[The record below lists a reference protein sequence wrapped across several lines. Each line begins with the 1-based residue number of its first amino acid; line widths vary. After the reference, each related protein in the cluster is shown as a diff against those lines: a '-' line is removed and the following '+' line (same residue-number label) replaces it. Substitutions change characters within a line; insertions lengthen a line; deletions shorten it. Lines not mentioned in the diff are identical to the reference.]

1 MTFLLPMQ
9 RETYEPYLESSILSY
24 AEANTSSG
32 RWREED
38 ALEQSRNEFH
48 KLLPQGTDTPDQYL
62 FEIIGNDN
70 QTTVGFIWFAVV
82 LDKGVRLAFVYD
94 LEIKA
99 SYRRQGYATQ
109 AFKAI
114 EVLVSDLG
122 LASIGLHVFGQ
133 NLAAQALYSRLGYG
147 VTGINMLKKL

>member
-1 MTFLLPMQ
+1 MTLLLPM
-9 RETYEPYLESSILSY
+9 RAETYQSYLKSSILSY
-24 AEANTSSG
+24 AEANIQSG

-48 KLLPQGTDTPDQYL
+48 KLLPQGRDTPDQYL

-70 QTTVGFIWFAVV
+70 LTTVGFIWFAVV

-94 LEIKA
+94 LEIKET
-99 SYRRQGYATQ
+99 YRRQGYAKQ

-114 EVLVSDLG
+114 EALVSDLG
-122 LASIGLHVFGQ
+122 LSSIGLHVFGQ
-133 NLAAQALYSRLGYG
+133 NLAAQALYSQLGYG

>member
-1 MTFLLPMQ
+1 MTTLLPM
-9 RETYEPYLESSILSY
+9 RTAVYESYLESSILSY
-24 AEANTSSG
+24 AKENIQSG
-32 RWREED
+32 RWQEED

-62 FEIIGNDN
+62 FEIIGRDN
-70 QTTVGFIWFAVV
+70 LSTVGFIWFAAVS
-82 LDKGVRLAFVYD
+82 DKGVRLAFVYD

-99 SYRRQGYATQ
+99 PYRRQGYATQ

-114 EVLVSDLG
+114 ETLVSDLG
-122 LASIGLHVFGQ
+122 LASIGLHVFGH
-133 NLAAQALYSRLGYG
+133 NTGALALYRQLGYE

>member
-1 MTFLLPMQ
+1 MTILLPM
-9 RETYEPYLESSILSY
+9 RAETYESYLESSILSY
-24 AEANTSSG
+24 AKENVLSG

-48 KLLPQGTDTPDQYL
+48 KLLPQGSDTPDQYL

-70 QTTVGFIWFAVV
+70 LTTVGFIWFAVV

-94 LEIKA
+94 LEIKEP
-99 SYRRQGYATQ
+99 YRRQGYASQ

-133 NLAAQALYSRLGYG
+133 NLGAQALYHQLGYE
-147 VTGINMLKKL
+147 VTGINMLKRI

>member
-1 MTFLLPMQ
+1 MR
-9 RETYEPYLESSILSY
+9 REIYESYLESSILSY
-24 AEANTSSG
+24 AKDNVLSG
-32 RWREED
+32 RWREEN

-48 KLLPQGTDTPDQYL
+48 KLLPQDLDTPDQYL

-70 QTTVGFIWFAVV
+70 LSTVGFIWFAVI

-94 LEIKA
+94 LEIKET
-99 SYRRQGYATQ
+99 YRRQGYAKQ

-133 NLAAQALYSRLGYG
+133 NLAAQALYRQLGYG

>member
-1 MTFLLPMQ
+1 MTFLLPM
-9 RETYEPYLESSILSY
+9 RAEIYESYLEFSILSY
-24 AEANTSSG
+24 AEENVLSG

-70 QTTVGFIWFAVV
+70 LTTVGFIWFAVV
-82 LDKGVRLAFVYD
+82 LQKGVRLAFVYD
-94 LEIKA
+94 LAIKEP
-99 SYRRQGYATQ
+99 YRRQGYATQ

-114 EVLVSDLG
+114 ETLVSDLG

-133 NLAAQALYSRLGYG
+133 NLGAQALYRQLGYE